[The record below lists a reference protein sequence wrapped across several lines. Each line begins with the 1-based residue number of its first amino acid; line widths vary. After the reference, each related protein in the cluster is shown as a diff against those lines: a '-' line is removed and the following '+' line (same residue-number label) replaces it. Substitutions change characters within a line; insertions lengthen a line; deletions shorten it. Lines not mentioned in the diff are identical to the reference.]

1 MLKKIIF
8 IWLGILLIHNPN
20 VDGAISITSVDSF
33 ATDSEAWRIGGA
45 GVQPARVA
53 LAGLDGQIGYLSH
66 SSDGS
71 GSSGKWLMWTEQ
83 SDWTGNYSTAGITEI
98 SLEAKVSS
106 GTSPVNL
113 RVAFDGSGGWFYS
126 SILSIGAN
134 WDTYRFSLDPS
145 NFTYATGSGGTGSF
159 AATLASVSRFE
170 ILAGPGGVSYRSGGD
185 LLQAG
190 TSVNTIQFDNIRA
203 IPEPGTG
210 SLLLLGVLL
219 AAGRRL
225 RRV

>member
-1 MLKKIIF
+1 MQKVIF
-8 IWLGILLIHNPN
+8 ICLGIFLILRPN
-20 VDGAISITSVDSF
+20 VDGAVSITSVDRF
-33 ATDSEAWRIGGA
+33 ATDNEAWRIGGA

-145 NFTYATGSGGTGSF
+145 NFTYAIGSGGTGSF
-159 AATLASVSRFE
+159 AATLSSVSRFE
-170 ILAGPGGVSYRSGGD
+170 ILAGSGSVAYRGGGD
-185 LLQAG
+185 LLEAG

-203 IPEPGTG
+203 IPEPATG

-219 AAGRRL
+219 AGRRL
-225 RRV
+225 RK

>member
-71 GSSGKWLMWTEQ
+71 GSSGK
-83 SDWTGNYSTAGITEI
+83 
-98 SLEAKVSS
+98 
-106 GTSPVNL
+106 
-113 RVAFDGSGGWFYS
+113 
-126 SILSIGAN
+126 
-134 WDTYRFSLDPS
+134 
-145 NFTYATGSGGTGSF
+145 
-159 AATLASVSRFE
+159 
-170 ILAGPGGVSYRSGGD
+170 
-185 LLQAG
+185 
-190 TSVNTIQFDNIRA
+190 
-203 IPEPGTG
+203 
-210 SLLLLGVLL
+210 
-219 AAGRRL
+219 
-225 RRV
+225 